1 MDTRVYEYG
10 NPDSSTVLLQM
21 VDDHDLAVIENEV
34 AAIRKTADDFR
45 LLAVKVKNW
54 NLDLSPWNA
63 PAVFGKEG
71 FGGGAAETLAAVLD
85 LCSDGSRQYYVGGYS
100 LAGLFALWPSVWF
113 PGFADYMEE
122 HAIKCRRVYLSLG
135 DREEKVWNPVMAAVG
150 ENIRRA
156 YDCLA
161 GRGVECVLEW
171 NRGNHFK
178 EPDIRTAKA
187 FAWLLGNGLVL
198 GKK

>member
-45 LLAVKVKNW
+45 LFAIKVKNW

-71 FGGGAAETLAAVLD
+71 FGGGASETLT
-85 LCSDGSRQYYVGGYS
+85 
-100 LAGLFALWPSVWF
+100 
-113 PGFADYMEE
+113 
-122 HAIKCRRVYLSLG
+122 
-135 DREEKVWNPVMAAVG
+135 AVG

-161 GRGVECVLEW
+161 GQGVDSVLEW
-171 NRGNHFK
+171 NKGNHFK

-187 FAWLLGNGLVL
+187 FAWLIGN
-198 GKK
+198 